1 MYTEKNI
8 FFLFIMEVS
17 AHEVHSSGLAQTIIG
32 ICIFSL
38 AVSIFCV
45 CLEQADVVLR
55 MLDGKWA
62 D

>member
-1 MYTEKNI
+1 MRSILQALRRPMK
-8 FFLFIMEVS
+8 
-17 AHEVHSSGLAQTIIG
+17 TILG

>member
-1 MYTEKNI
+1 MRSILQALRRPMK
-8 FFLFIMEVS
+8 
-17 AHEVHSSGLAQTIIG
+17 TIIG